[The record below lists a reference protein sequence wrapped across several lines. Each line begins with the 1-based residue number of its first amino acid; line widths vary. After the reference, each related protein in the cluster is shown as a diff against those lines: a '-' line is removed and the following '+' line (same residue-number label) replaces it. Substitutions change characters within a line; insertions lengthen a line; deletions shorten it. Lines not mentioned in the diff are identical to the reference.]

1 MMTRTIKRKL
11 LKAKITLNQTIQSIL
26 DINRTRKQLTF
37 LSSRKAEAREL
48 TLEEELKVLNRLA
61 AQQAKLVQHYEHTL
75 ATVPS
80 QSEKP
85 LPKDRKR
92 FWAA

>member
-26 DINRTRKQLTF
+26 NINRTRKQLSF
-37 LSSRKAEAREL
+37 LSSRKAEAKEL

-75 ATVPS
+75 ATVPF
-80 QSEKP
+80 QKEKP
-85 LPKDRKR
+85 LPGDRKR

>member
-26 DINRTRKQLTF
+26 DINRTRKQLNF

-48 TLEEELKVLNRLA
+48 SLEEELKVLNRLA
-61 AQQAKLVQHYEHTL
+61 AQQAKLVQHYENAL
-75 ATVPS
+75 ATVPN
-80 QSEKP
+80 QKEKP